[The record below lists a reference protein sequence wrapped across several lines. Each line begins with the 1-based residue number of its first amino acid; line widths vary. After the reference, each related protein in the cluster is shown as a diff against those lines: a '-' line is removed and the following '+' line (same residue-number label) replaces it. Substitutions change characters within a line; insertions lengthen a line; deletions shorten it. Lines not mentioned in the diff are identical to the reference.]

1 MRILVA
7 IAAAVLSLPPL
18 VPYAGEANAVQHVDQ
33 IPAQV
38 CGPANATVAFVR
50 TGSNPGYIEAQVT
63 VSKGSLSTVV
73 RVSGA
78 RDYLGLRCEASSKDE
93 PHLVIQAYCGGSGC
107 HDLDNFYIV
116 SAETLKLLLAPR
128 TRDDMNRQEA
138 ASILGHAVLPMTTLY
153 SIPLG
158 KDGRER

>member
-1 MRILVA
+1 MRVKPMPFSTWIRFRRKSVA
-7 IAAAVLSLPPL
+7 WPMRPL
-18 VPYAGEANAVQHVDQ
+18 HLCE
-33 IPAQV
+33 PAQIQ
-38 CGPANATVAFVR
+38 GTLRRN
-50 TGSNPGYIEAQVT
+50 VT
-63 VSKGSLSTVV
+63 VSRGSLSTVV

-78 RDYLGLRCEASSKDE
+78 RDYIGLRCEASSKGE
-93 PHLVIQAYCGGSGC
+93 LHLVIQAYCGGSGC

-116 SAETLKLLLAPR
+116 SAETLKLLLVPR